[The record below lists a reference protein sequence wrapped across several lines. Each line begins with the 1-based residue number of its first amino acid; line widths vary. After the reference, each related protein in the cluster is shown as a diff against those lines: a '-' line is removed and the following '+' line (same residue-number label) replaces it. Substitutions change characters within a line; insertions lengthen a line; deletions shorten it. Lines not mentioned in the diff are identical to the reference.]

1 LPGLTAKGNR
11 IPFQILLIFQILKI
25 VLNLANMNI
34 ILQTPRLIVRE
45 FLSDEEELL
54 VNLYKDERVT
64 KHVAKRSEGDTRLQ
78 FKGAVKAYKNGTGM
92 GRWGVFTPG
101 NDFIGVCILKY
112 SDSDPKQ
119 IELGY
124 VLDFPYWGLGLA
136 TELTKALLVYGFDK
150 KGLKEI
156 CACTTTENL
165 ASQNV
170 LLKSGFT
177 SHGTVFWH
185 KSDLP
190 FFKIAKPS

>member
-1 LPGLTAKGNR
+1 MFGY
-11 IPFQILLIFQILKI
+11 
-25 VLNLANMNI
+25 MNT
-34 ILQTPRLIVRE
+34 ILQTQRLIVRE
-45 FLSDEEELL
+45 FLPEEEELL
-54 VNLYKDERVT
+54 VSLYKDEQVT
-64 KHVAKRSEGDTRLQ
+64 RHVPKRSEEDTRLQ
-78 FKGAVKAYKNGTGM
+78 FKDAVKAYKRGTGL

-101 NDFIGVCILKY
+101 NDFIGVCILKH
-112 SDSDPKQ
+112 SDSDPKK

-124 VLDFPYWGLGLA
+124 VLDLPYWGLGLA
-136 TELTKALLVYGFDK
+136 TELTKALVVYGFEQ

-170 LLKSGFT
+170 LLKSGFS

-185 KSDLP
+185 KSYLQ